1 MKTFNLIFIAILST
15 LITMN
20 CIAQDWQWVS
30 HGGGTNGDV
39 SNLLCHDENGNFYVG
54 GTYYSDPAFFVN
66 DTLHLV
72 GPNELYVAKYNSVGQ
87 MQWII
92 SFGGN
97 STFPNEQD
105 YLAYLIYRPQQ
116 NSLLLGGSFDGR
128 MILGNDTLYGNGG
141 FLAELDLNGVF
152 SWGKT
157 LGYSCLC
164 VDETGNIFTQHTF
177 AQSNYIDTLS
187 VNSGLWFAKFDPEG
201 NLLWAKRKANAQP
214 NSIFG
219 TEFAFFKMVERNGI
233 ITGYGN
239 ARADTLRIDTVTTYN
254 YNFSQSILASFDTSL
269 TALWIK
275 PFAGTP
281 EIPSFDYIQ
290 DKLGNNYITST
301 FRNFTVFGNDT
312 IYSINSNAFDAF
324 LCKFDS
330 SGRFIWVQ
338 QLFCDS
344 AISPMD
350 LELDENNG
358 TLLSGSFKGNIVI
371 NADTLNATGIV
382 TYYFINYD
390 SSGTVTFYNVD
401 DEIGIYDCE
410 IDSSGY
416 ITACG
421 VFKNTADFN
430 GTTLTSNGMVDAFI
444 ARSSPLTAIEE
455 NARHQN
461 NQLVIY
467 ANPNQGRC
475 KLEIPDEF
483 VHERS
488 LLLQIFDNN
497 GRMIQQTQVIMN
509 EDKVR
514 VNLEA
519 EAKGIYNVT
528 LSNKKKSYQGK
539 IVFE

>member
-1 MKTFNLIFIAILST
+1 MKTFNLIFIAILFT
-15 LITMN
+15 LIRMN

-30 HGGGTNGDV
+30 PGGGTNGDV
-39 SNLLCHDENGNFYVG
+39 SNLLCHDANGNFYVG
-54 GTYYSDPAFFVN
+54 GTYYSDPAFFGT

-72 GPNELYVAKYNSVGQ
+72 GLNELYVAKYNSVGQ

-97 STFPNEQD
+97 STFSNEND
-105 YLAYLIYRPQQ
+105 YLGYLIYRPQQ
-116 NSLLLGGSFDGR
+116 NSLLLGGSFNGR

-141 FLAELDLNGVF
+141 FLAELDLNGMF
-152 SWGKT
+152 NWGKT
-157 LGYSCLC
+157 LWYSCLC
-164 VDETGNIFTQHTF
+164 VDETGNIYTQHTF
-177 AQSNYIDTLS
+177 PQSNYIDTLY
-187 VNSGLWFAKFDPEG
+187 VNSGLWFSKFDPEG
-201 NLLWAKRKANAQP
+201 NLMWAKRKGNP
-214 NSIFG
+214 NPNG
-219 TEFAFFKMVERNGI
+219 PGMEFAFIKMFERKGI
-233 ITGYGN
+233 ITGY
-239 ARADTLRIDTVTTYN
+239 AYPRTDTLIIDTVTVYPFN
-254 YNFSQSILASFDTSL
+254 YYQSILASFDTSG

-275 PFAGTP
+275 PFAGRP
-281 EIPSFDYIQ
+281 EPPEFDYIQ
-290 DKLGNNYITST
+290 DKWGNNYITSS
-301 FRNFTVFGNDT
+301 FNDT
-312 IYSINSNAFDAF
+312 AIFGSDTIIPPSWISLDVF
-324 LCKFDS
+324 LCKYDS
-330 SGRFIWVQ
+330 AGRFIWVK

-344 AISPMD
+344 SVIPMNI
-350 LELDENNG
+350 ELDEKEGVILTGN
-358 TLLSGSFKGNIVI
+358 FKGGIVI
-371 NADTLNATGIV
+371 NSDTLNATGIV

-410 IDSSGY
+410 VDSAGY

-421 VFKNTADFN
+421 VFQNTADFN
-430 GTTLTSNGMVDAFI
+430 GTSLTSNGMVDAFI

-455 NARHQN
+455 NTRHQN

-488 LLLQIFDNN
+488 LLLQIFDNT
-497 GRMIQQTQVIMN
+497 GRMIQQTQVILN

-519 EAKGIYNVT
+519 EAKGIYNVI
-528 LSNKKKSYQGK
+528 LSSKKKSYQGK